1 MGCMIHSCMDMI
13 RSMCLY
19 IILMI
24 WIDMI
29 FIRFRDVGN
38 LGYSR
43 VISETLEISIEK
55 KFLKG

>member
-1 MGCMIHSCMDMI
+1 
-13 RSMCLY
+13 MCLY